1 MMTISKR
8 VARALDRAR
17 VTADPI
23 DAAAALAFEI
33 TRAQGFYEG
42 NKRTAVLIAR
52 WAIRTNASVDP
63 DQVVPPD
70 DRVFADLLIAAAR
83 GEEVGDEMRRL
94 FRARAYR
101 GER

>member
-1 MMTISKR
+1 MRFPTLEETIACNEAVRQPDEVSLSADDDDLER
-8 VARALDRAR
+8 VARALDLAG
-17 VTADPI
+17 VQADPI

-33 TRAQGFYEG
+33 TRAQGFYKG

-70 DRVFADLLIAAAR
+70 DRVFADC
-83 GEEVGDEMRRL
+83 
-94 FRARAYR
+94 
-101 GER
+101 